1 MLRVLRRLAN
11 NKQFKEGA
19 AIHQEDFKL
28 PFEQNMNLLT
38 AMFETRKWFIFNT
51 PHKYYAEKYTNEMNH
66 LHNELNYQ
74 QSRLLLKRGLL
85 VFALIYS
92 YFWFID
98 EPDAIDWK
106 DTFDLKFSQ
115 KVYGSMTSS
124 AGEGGA
130 SIDD

>member
-1 MLRVLRRLAN
+1 MLSLLRRLSA

-19 AIHQEDFKL
+19 LISVADFKL
-28 PFEQNMNLLT
+28 PFRQDMNMLT
-38 AMFETRKWFIFNT
+38 AMFEVRKWFIFNT

-66 LHNELNYQ
+66 LHNELNYLQ
-74 QSRLLLKRGLL
+74 ARLLLNRGLL
-85 VFALIYS
+85 VFGLIYA
-92 YFWFID
+92 YFWFVD
-98 EPDAIDWK
+98 EPDALDWK
-106 DTFDLKFSQ
+106 DTFDLKFST